1 MIQMMDK
8 TKLKMNTLSFE
19 IYGEFSFLKEDDLA
33 LQMSIKNEGIL
44 EPLIVTKSNLVISG
58 NRRLQVALNLT
69 NITHIPVII
78 KEIKNSE
85 VDEYLIIQY
94 NQQRVK
100 NIVQVAREYELIRIQ
115 HGVKQGIKDKDAIE
129 LSKTSQDSLLK
140 NRKVSESTIKRV
152 LRIKKVKTEIERKFN
167 QNENWNDEDSW
178 KWILHQHMVRKKEV
192 TSILNSL
199 TDQFEEIK
207 NAKQA
212 DSKEL
217 FNTKNIHIIHGDSTD
232 LSSILNDEQVDCIP
246 NSPPYFGAVRTYIQ
260 DDVNVKT
267 SKKGLIQTGHEET
280 VDEYIES
287 LMKTYKE
294 CKRVLKNEGSIF
306 INVAESIKEGEVQ
319 NVPGKIIDAMK
330 KIDLFCTQTIIWYKI
345 NPVYQDGNRFQ
356 PSMEYILQFV
366 KDKKEY
372 KWYENWFGSEDEFLG
387 DITYGDKD
395 KKRQFKNVMIY
406 YPPNPQTDNVPMY
419 QGLLQTTVVNNNFLV
434 KLLRSKGYELQH
446 NALYPLEVPMV
457 CILSTTKPGDT
468 ILDVFGGMSTTG
480 LIAIANGCD
489 YYGVDRS
496 KVYSAQASIRIEEF
510 LKDNPHLVQ
519 SN

>member
-19 IYGEFSFLKEDDLA
+19 IYGEFSFLKEDDASLFA
-33 LQMSIKNEGIL
+33 SIQNEGIL
-44 EPLIVTKSNLVISG
+44 EPIVITPNNLVISG
-58 NRRLQVALNLT
+58 NRRLTVALSLPN
-69 NITHIPVII
+69 I
-78 KEIKNSE
+78 KEVPVVISDIRDNM
-85 VDEYLIIQY
+85 VNEYLTMQY

-100 NIVQVAREYELIRIQ
+100 NIIQIAREFELIRK
-115 HGVKQGIKDKDAIE
+115 HFGVKQGNKDSDATKASKE
-129 LSKTSQDSLLK
+129 AQETLLSESKTS
-140 NRKVSESTIKRV
+140 ESTVKRV
-152 LRIKKVKTEIERKFN
+152 LRIKKLKTSLERDLK
-167 QNENWNDEDSW
+167 ENSNWTEDDSW
-178 KWILHQHMVRKKEV
+178 KWMIKQHSERKKEIN
-192 TSILNSL
+192 SILTSVVEQHAEVNNAILAESQPLYNS
-199 TDQFEEIK
+199 
-207 NAKQA
+207 
-212 DSKEL
+212 DS
-217 FNTKNIHIIHGDSTD
+217 IHIIHGDSSD
-232 LSSILNDEQVDCIP
+232 LSKVLDDGQVDCIP
-246 NSPPYFGAVRTYIQ
+246 NSPPYYGAVRTYIQ
-260 DDVNVKT
+260 DDINVKE
-267 SKKGLIQTGHEET
+267 SKKGLVQTGHEET
-280 VDEYIES
+280 VNEYVEN

-294 CKRVLKNEGSIF
+294 CKRVLKESGSIF
-306 INVAESIKEGEVQ
+306 INVAETIKEGEVQ
-319 NVPGKIIDAMK
+319 NVPGRIIEAMK
-330 KIDLFCTQTIIWYKI
+330 KMNLFCVQNIIWYKI
-345 NPVYQDGNRFQ
+345 NPVYQDGKYFQ
-356 PSMEYILQFV
+356 PSMEYILHFV

-372 KWYENWFGSEDEFLG
+372 KWYDDWFGSEDEFLG
-387 DITYGDKD
+387 DITYGDKE
-395 KKRQFKNVMIY
+395 KKRQFRNVMIY
-406 YPPNPQTDNVPMY
+406 YPPNPQSDNVPMY